1 MSNATASAPL
11 QANSISAPLTR
22 KSDILTPPTPL
33 PTRESVIGARKTPRK
48 LRKAARA
55 AGTKRAPS
63 HPAHPTLTVANTPST
78 PSSPAPVTNPHRER
92 LAGSAGRGRGV

>member
-1 MSNATASAPL
+1 MPR
-11 QANSISAPLTR
+11 APLTH
-22 KSDILTPPTPL
+22 KSDILTAPTSL

-63 HPAHPTLTVANTPST
+63 HPAHPPLTVATMPST
-78 PSSPAPVTNPHRER
+78 PTAP
-92 LAGSAGRGRGV
+92 GSAIKSHQERVAVSGWGGRGV